1 MAISALSEAQRCVV
15 EHNDG
20 ALLVVAGPGAGK
32 TRVLTERVRRLIAP
46 QEANYRVLA
55 LTFTNKAANEMK
67 QRLKND
73 ARVQQRAF
81 IGTLHSFCVEVLANR
96 GRSVGVNG
104 LPHVLESYDDRRQM
118 LLDAVESDHDLN
130 FALLKRG
137 DARERE
143 RALSGWLSAIGEFKN
158 NLITPSMVSQEFDRR
173 LYEAY
178 DAQLHASAVL
188 DFDDLLLLT
197 YRLFEEQDT
206 VSRFYRRQ
214 YRYICV
220 DEAQD
225 LNEAQYRVLCA
236 LCRDEHR
243 NVMLVGDPK
252 QAIYTWNGAD
262 PKYLDLFREDFG
274 AQVLELSDNF
284 RSAKAVVRAAQVLE
298 SNYEVEGQLP
308 IEGALV
314 LEECAD
320 EKVEA
325 AFVVG
330 AVEELLKNGHPDIE
344 GRIAP
349 EQIAILGRNRFVF
362 AHVESEL
369 KERRIQYYKKVSM
382 ASHEFGSDI
391 LKELELALRVVANP
405 HDRLHLGMLVKA
417 WQLPTSVE
425 TLRASL
431 RDRSVIEVLSSAV
444 PTSRDGYAAVVAAA
458 LAVCGADGRRF
469 DLPRML
475 AVVEEQAAAYPL
487 ELRETISRDIGEWKD
502 AWGVFVRSQPAGRQS
517 VSSFLGHVALG
528 TTEQSSKD
536 GIGLLTVHSAK
547 GMEFDVVFVIAMA
560 AGVFPDYRATSPSQ
574 LSEERRNA
582 FVACTRSRRLLFLS
596 YPKVRMMPWG
606 DSRRVA
612 QSVFFQELSEAV

>member
-1 MAISALSEAQRCVV
+1 
-15 EHNDG
+15 
-20 ALLVVAGPGAGK
+20 
-32 TRVLTERVRRLIAP
+32 
-46 QEANYRVLA
+46 
-55 LTFTNKAANEMK
+55 MK
-67 QRLKND
+67 QRVKND

-96 GRSVGVNG
+96 GRPVGVTG

-118 LLDAVESDHDLN
+118 LIDAVESDSDLN

-137 DARERE
+137 DGKERE
-143 RALSGWLSAIGEFKN
+143 RTIARWLNAISEFKA
-158 NLITPSMVSQEFDRR
+158 NLTTPSMLAQEFDRR

-178 DAQLHASAVL
+178 DAQLRASAVL
-188 DFDDLLLLT
+188 DFDDLLLLA

-206 VSRFYRRQ
+206 VARFYRRQ
-214 YRYICV
+214 YKYICV

-262 PKYLDLFREDFG
+262 PKYLDLFRRDFD
-274 AQVLELSDNF
+274 AQVFALTDNF
-284 RSAKAVVRAAQVLE
+284 RSSRSVVRAAQVLDG
-298 SNYEVEGQLP
+298 NYEVEGQLP
-308 IEGALV
+308 IEGELLLQA
-314 LEECAD
+314 CPD
-320 EKVEA
+320 EKAEA
-325 AFVVG
+325 IFVANTIERLLKEGHPSIEG
-330 AVEELLKNGHPDIE
+330 AVT
-344 GRIAP
+344 P
-349 EQIAILGRNRFVF
+349 ERIAILGRNRFVF
-362 AHVESEL
+362 SYVETEL
-369 KERRIQYYKKVSM
+369 KQRGLQYYKKVSM
-382 ASHEFGSDI
+382 AAHEFGSDL

-405 HDRLHLGMLVKA
+405 HDRLHLGLLVKA
-417 WQLPTSVE
+417 WALPTSVE
-425 TLRASL
+425 ALRESL
-431 RDRSVIEVLSSAV
+431 RESSVIKVLAASAS
-444 PTSRDGYAAVVAAA
+444 TARGGYATTVTAA
-458 LAVCGADGRRF
+458 LGVCGAESGRF

-475 AVVEEQAAAYPL
+475 AVIEEQSASCSA
-487 ELRETISRDIGEWKD
+487 ETRETIARDIEEWKE

-528 TTEQSSKD
+528 TTEQASKD

-560 AGVFPDYRATSPSQ
+560 AGVFPDYRATTPTQ

-596 YPKVRMMPWG
+596 YPQVRMMPWG

-612 QSVFFQELSEAV
+612 RSLFFQELAESL